1 MNLSIDHLE
10 AFVAAVE
17 CGSFSAA
24 GRRLGKVQ
32 SAVSSAVANL
42 EIDVGVSLFD
52 RTGKYPKLTLEGE
65 ALLREARHILAG
77 CNDFIKRAY
86 SFGEGG
92 DARIRLG
99 IDEIVPSDFLL
110 EILQD
115 FDLKFPQTELE
126 VLYGSLKDI
135 EIMVQEDRVDLGV
148 LVPLAIPAQSLQSKL
163 LTHMSFQLVVSADHP
178 LARKKNM
185 SSADLAA
192 WRQLLV
198 TSRGGEHEPEEV
210 IYSKSPWMIESTSV
224 ILELVRR
231 GVGYS
236 YLPDFLVEKE
246 VEAGTLTVISM
257 NEESIPHHFPIY
269 LIWPYGKTYG
279 NSQQW
284 LMERLS
290 VILKG

>member
-52 RTGKYPKLTLEGE
+52 RTGKYPKITLEGE
-65 ALLREARHILAG
+65 ALLREAKHILTG

-110 EILQD
+110 EIFQD
-115 FDLKFPQTELE
+115 FDLEFPQTELE

-163 LTHMSFQLVVSADHP
+163 LTHMSFQLVVSADHS
-178 LARKKNM
+178 LARKKNI

-198 TSRGGEHEPEEV
+198 TSRGGEHEPEEA
-210 IYSKSPWMIESTSV
+210 IHSRSPWMIESTSM

-236 YLPDFLVEKE
+236 YLPDFLIEKE
-246 VEAGTLTVISM
+246 VTDGTLKVLSM
-257 NEESIPHHFPIY
+257 NEESVPHLFPIY
-269 LIWPYGKTYG
+269 LIWPYGNTYG
-279 NSQQW
+279 NAQKW

-290 VILKG
+290 VI